1 MIDINL
7 HPLLENNEVCG
18 DVIVIGGQCHTS
30 CYCGR
35 SVNMHMN
42 DAIVQT
48 AHEFCFV
55 VWISLFPLRV
65 EFPPFQGCWWF
76 LVSMSDLKYIKSL
89 IVRSSPNSF
98 HVA

>member
-1 MIDINL
+1 
-7 HPLLENNEVCG
+7 LLENNEVCG

-30 CYCGR
+30 CCCGR

-55 VWISLFPLRV
+55 VFIFSL
-65 EFPPFQGCWWF
+65 
-76 LVSMSDLKYIKSL
+76 
-89 IVRSSPNSF
+89 SP
-98 HVA
+98 